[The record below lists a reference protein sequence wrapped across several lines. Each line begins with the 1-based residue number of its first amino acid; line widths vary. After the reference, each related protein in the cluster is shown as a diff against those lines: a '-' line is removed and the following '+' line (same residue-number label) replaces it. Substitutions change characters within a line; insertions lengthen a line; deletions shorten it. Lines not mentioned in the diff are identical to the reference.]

1 MFLWYNILKSKAT
14 GTPQLTLDMKGNA
27 TMTKN
32 LQIVKTK
39 QSDFYG
45 TLLKLAIPI
54 VIQNLITTSINMIDT
69 IMIGKLG
76 EVEIAAVGIANQY
89 FFLFNLLIIGLT
101 SGAGVFISQYW
112 GQKNEEYIQKT
123 LGLSLI
129 SSILSSVLFTI
140 IALLIPQTIIKLFNR
155 DPYVIEL
162 GVGYL
167 KIICISY
174 IFTGISFAYGVSSR
188 CIEDAVPPMLVS
200 VIALITNATLNY
212 IFIFGHLGFPA
223 MGVKGAAIA
232 TLIARIVEAV
242 VLVSY
247 IYAKKGVLAAKW
259 KQMTDISRN
268 FVRRAARTITPVV
281 INDIFW
287 ALAMVIYAI
296 AYGYLGTQAMAAI
309 QITTTV
315 QNVFMVFT
323 FGIAHSAAVMIGNQ
337 VGAGNIEGGQLYSRR
352 FLKLSV
358 ISGIL
363 TGIILALTTP
373 TILSFFNISEEVY
386 RSALR
391 ILYIMSAT
399 VVIKLTS
406 AVVIVGI
413 LRGGGDTGYAL
424 KIETLTM
431 WCIGV
436 PLAFLGSFVLRLPIE
451 MVVLMLVLEE
461 ITKTAFS
468 VKRLKSSDW
477 IRQVIK

>member
-1 MFLWYNILKSKAT
+1 
-14 GTPQLTLDMKGNA
+14 MKGNV

-32 LQIVKTK
+32 LQIEKTD
-39 QSDFYG
+39 QSNFYG

-76 EVEIAAVGIANQY
+76 EIEIAAVGIANQY

-129 SSILSSVLFTI
+129 ASIFSSILFTI

-162 GVGYL
+162 GVDYL
-167 KIICISY
+167 KIISISY

-247 IYAKKGVLAAKW
+247 IYAKKAVLAANW
-259 KQMTDISRN
+259 RWMTDVSRN
-268 FVRRAARTITPVV
+268 FVRKPA
-281 INDIFW
+281 
-287 ALAMVIYAI
+287 
-296 AYGYLGTQAMAAI
+296 
-309 QITTTV
+309 
-315 QNVFMVFT
+315 
-323 FGIAHSAAVMIGNQ
+323 
-337 VGAGNIEGGQLYSRR
+337 
-352 FLKLSV
+352 
-358 ISGIL
+358 
-363 TGIILALTTP
+363 
-373 TILSFFNISEEVY
+373 
-386 RSALR
+386 
-391 ILYIMSAT
+391 
-399 VVIKLTS
+399 
-406 AVVIVGI
+406 
-413 LRGGGDTGYAL
+413 
-424 KIETLTM
+424 
-431 WCIGV
+431 
-436 PLAFLGSFVLRLPIE
+436 
-451 MVVLMLVLEE
+451 
-461 ITKTAFS
+461 
-468 VKRLKSSDW
+468 
-477 IRQVIK
+477 

>member
-1 MFLWYNILKSKAT
+1 
-14 GTPQLTLDMKGNA
+14 
-27 TMTKN
+27 
-32 LQIVKTK
+32 
-39 QSDFYG
+39 
-45 TLLKLAIPI
+45 
-54 VIQNLITTSINMIDT
+54 
-69 IMIGKLG
+69 
-76 EVEIAAVGIANQY
+76 
-89 FFLFNLLIIGLT
+89 
-101 SGAGVFISQYW
+101 
-112 GQKNEEYIQKT
+112 
-123 LGLSLI
+123 
-129 SSILSSVLFTI
+129 
-140 IALLIPQTIIKLFNR
+140 
-155 DPYVIEL
+155 
-162 GVGYL
+162 
-167 KIICISY
+167 
-174 IFTGISFAYGVSSR
+174 
-188 CIEDAVPPMLVS
+188 
-200 VIALITNATLNY
+200 
-212 IFIFGHLGFPA
+212 
-223 MGVKGAAIA
+223 
-232 TLIARIVEAV
+232 
-242 VLVSY
+242 
-247 IYAKKGVLAAKW
+247 
-259 KQMTDISRN
+259 
-268 FVRRAARTITPVV
+268 
-281 INDIFW
+281 
-287 ALAMVIYAI
+287 MVIYAI

-337 VGAGNIEGGQLYSRR
+337 VGAGNIEEGQLYSRR

-399 VVIKLTS
+399 IVIKLIS
-406 AVVIVGI
+406 AVIIVGI

-436 PLAFLGSFVLRLPIE
+436 PLAFLGSFVLKLPIE

-468 VKRLKSSDW
+468 MKRLKSSDW